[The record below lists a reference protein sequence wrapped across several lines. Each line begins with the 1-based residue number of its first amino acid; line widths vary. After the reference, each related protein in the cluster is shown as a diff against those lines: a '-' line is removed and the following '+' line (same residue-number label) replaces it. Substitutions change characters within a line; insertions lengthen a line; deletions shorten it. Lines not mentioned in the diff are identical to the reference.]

1 MPVPRPR
8 DMPEPEALQRLRRA
22 GNSRRK
28 ADVELREAVIAA
40 SRAGGSVRVI
50 AEAGH
55 LSTFTVRNWIK
66 EARDDPES

>member
-22 GNSRRK
+22 GTNRRK
-28 ADVELREAVIAA
+28 ADAELREAVVAA

-50 AEAGH
+50 ADAGQ
-55 LSTFTVRNWIK
+55 LSTFTVRTWIK
-66 EARDDPES
+66 EARDSPES